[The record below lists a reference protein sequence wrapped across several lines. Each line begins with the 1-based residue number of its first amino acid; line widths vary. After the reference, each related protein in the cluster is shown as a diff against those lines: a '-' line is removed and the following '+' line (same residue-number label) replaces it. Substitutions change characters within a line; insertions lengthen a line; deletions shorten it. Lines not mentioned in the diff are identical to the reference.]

1 MKKILIL
8 CGMYLLICGQ
18 IFCKIPLKVLKERI
32 HLVFTFEHLHF
43 MPFKSKQHLESR
55 SSYIVFFFLNQQM
68 TPAGTCLMW
77 LDLSLQGDIP
87 GTSLCPFTSS
97 SGAAGPADLCWV
109 PWVWPLLGPLS
120 LSPGCPGP
128 LQLLPIHFLASQL
141 AEGLGI
147 LPKWGSYQ
155 CSSQWAVFL
164 PYGAFLLQHCPP
176 ALLLDV
182 SQAVRAQ
189 SPWWSWEEFLPWAV
203 GRPPPCTLGVGHWK
217 SPLPC
222 LPPPTREEASSQQIS
237 IPFLFC
243 PVPISPNESPEE
255 GQQGWESANQG

>member
-55 SSYIVFFFLNQQM
+55 SSYIVVFFLNQQM

-120 LSPGCPGP
+120 LLAVLAHSSCFPFISWLHSLQRAWEYFPSEAAISVLHSGQFSCHTEPSFCSTAHLHCCWMCPRQSELRARDGAERNSCHG
-128 LQLLPIHFLASQL
+128 LLGDH
-141 AEGLGI
+141 
-147 LPKWGSYQ
+147 
-155 CSSQWAVFL
+155 
-164 PYGAFLLQHCPP
+164 PP
-176 ALLLDV
+176 AHLV
-182 SQAVRAQ
+182 
-189 SPWWSWEEFLPWAV
+189 
-203 GRPPPCTLGVGHWK
+203 
-217 SPLPC
+217 
-222 LPPPTREEASSQQIS
+222 
-237 IPFLFC
+237 
-243 PVPISPNESPEE
+243 
-255 GQQGWESANQG
+255 